1 MPLFNQFSNI
11 LDTSKAFD
19 NVWHERLIFKLKQM
33 GISGELR
40 HILPDFLSN
49 RKQKVVLNR

>member
-19 NVWHERLIFKLKQM
+19 NVWQERLIFKLKQM